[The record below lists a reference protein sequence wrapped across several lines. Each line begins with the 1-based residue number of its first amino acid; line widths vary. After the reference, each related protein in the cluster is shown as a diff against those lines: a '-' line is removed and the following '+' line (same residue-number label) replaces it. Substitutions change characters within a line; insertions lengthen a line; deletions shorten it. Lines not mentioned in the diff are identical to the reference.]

1 MAESRRDNKPMNRA
15 PSENQRFGNQNA
27 PKLQEVRPPISLE
40 RTQELARKA
49 WERSLGQ
56 KIEEL
61 PFDTR
66 QTTEAAIKMGI
77 PPEIAGGADSIPTT
91 GMRSVELLRIAG
103 EINQEATRLR
113 QKEFS
118 PDYLLEQ
125 RQRVQRLV
133 DNNTFT
139 APEALQEAHNLIDTL
154 NERID
159 RSMHEELRR
168 REEQRPEGFW
178 TTLRSNDFELLRQKD
193 FDGFVNKW
201 FDALYEAA
209 AGRDPTTSGALDLV
223 QRAFQEADTYL
234 TTVRQDIPGLAEL
247 SNIFETRIRL
257 LTMNWGAIS
266 SKSIESIQKGSYGL
280 RAHGLL
286 EGTNLDH
293 GYTGVMFNRLT
304 ELLEDERLK
313 EKRGHLTPELAN
325 RLQDM
330 VIEETMPLRGQFH
343 QEEEDE
349 AYDGGGIGVHAGK
362 KRKDIERAVRS
373 AYDILVDSQRMHI
386 IAARGKELFGADA
399 FFSDAGAAFKAFSP
413 KTFASAKWG
422 MLTITDERFL
432 QEVIEKSLV
441 DEWLEKKR
449 EDYKDLVL
457 TEEQRRELGDI
468 LFKFI
473 STPPDFFSS
482 GWRIKGM
489 KDQLQK
495 YFAHPEYMAEVRT
508 RRKKDPQVY
517 PKDPEDFTKTDWE
530 DFRKKLEDEDKGKK
544 KENKIIEQIEK
555 RAKDQAEK
563 FGLFVRLKTAS
574 PEEKG
579 GKERAERWEKIQQYK
594 PEEIIRLMREKYTP
608 QEMDE
613 VNRAIFGDDV
623 KDYDEF
629 KKQFGAQLRAIREKG
644 FKGEFNEG
652 NVPEQIDF
660 SSMEQN
666 SLQRQELVKVLGEE
680 KVKRIEQVFRKM
692 QDYIKKN
699 NIAYTETDE
708 LDDKGK
714 RTGKKVLTT
723 TGTIFDRDHRFADM
737 YDKTLVT
744 DDILLGKLERLDE
757 KQKAFG
763 MIELSKMWSSDLG
776 GDAYVRNM
784 NDLSSGHAYAD
795 ELIGFVKETNEEE
808 KFKHAETAAA
818 KASDY
823 NGRGG
828 QATVLR
834 HTIVP
839 FMEASMPPGFLD
851 TLGVEKLPFRMKMTL
866 IEDIY
871 GHQAKPLTQDK
882 RREMMDKLE
891 ARLESAIQNRINEI
905 QHNIEKYTRDLQL
918 LDSTAP
924 DYTDEKQRLEGEINK
939 EKDKIGD
946 VRERGERYKRR
957 AEKILQIRG
966 RDLVRQKAVA
976 LFLFLLIASLGEG
989 VKLAL
994 TDIKS

>member
-1 MAESRRDNKPMNRA
+1 MDQGQSERPSVPVEPARPGGQTPRSQPKPVSPERVELAREAWRVHNTGKNPDRAELETQEMAIEMGLPPMWGGAEAIADSYTDPRLQRIVDEYNAMAAGTDPARPLPSSELERLIERVGRLRDDLVVNNDESRR
-15 PSENQRFGNQNA
+15 
-27 PKLQEVRPPISLE
+27 LI
-40 RTQELARKA
+40 
-49 WERSLGQ
+49 
-56 KIEEL
+56 
-61 PFDTR
+61 
-66 QTTEAAIKMGI
+66 
-77 PPEIAGGADSIPTT
+77 
-91 GMRSVELLRIAG
+91 
-103 EINQEATRLR
+103 
-113 QKEFS
+113 
-118 PDYLLEQ
+118 DYL
-125 RQRVQRLV
+125 RVE
-133 DNNTFT
+133 NTR
-139 APEALQEAHNLIDTL
+139 ANLA
-154 NERID
+154 EYG
-159 RSMHEELRR
+159 R

-178 TTLRSNDFELLRQKD
+178 TTLRTHDFELLREKD

-234 TTVRQDIPGLAEL
+234 TTVQQNLPGLAEL

-286 EGTNLDH
+286 EGTNLDK

-330 VIEETMPLRGQFH
+330 IIEETISLRGQFH
-343 QEEEDE
+343 QDGENEV
-349 AYDGGGIGVHAGK
+349 YDGGGVGIHAGK
-362 KRKDIERAVRS
+362 NRKDIKRAVRS

-386 IAARGKELFGADA
+386 IAARGKELFGTDA

-413 KTFASAKWG
+413 KTFASEKWG
-422 MLTITDERFL
+422 MLTVTDQRFL

-441 DEWLEKKR
+441 DEWLENKK
-449 EDYKDLVL
+449 ETYKDIIL
-457 TEEQRRELGDI
+457 TPQQRRELGDI

-473 STPPDFFSS
+473 SSPPDFFSS

-489 KDQLQK
+489 KDQLQN
-495 YFAHPEYMAEVRT
+495 YFVHRAYVKEAAKDKGLSPEAFKV
-508 RRKKDPQVY
+508 
-517 PKDPEDFTKTDWE
+517 TDWE
-530 DFRKKLEDEDKGKK
+530 DFRRKLEDEDKGKI
-544 KENKIIEQIEK
+544 KEDKVIKQIEK
-555 RAKDQAEK
+555 EAKEQAEK
-563 FGLFVRLKTAS
+563 FGLFIRLKTAL
-574 PEEKG
+574 EEKG
-579 GKERAERWEKIQQYK
+579 GEERAKAWKKIQEYK

-608 QEMDE
+608 KEMDE
-613 VNRAIFGDDV
+613 VNKAIFGSDGDV
-623 KDYDEF
+623 KDYDKF
-629 KKQFGAQLRAIREKG
+629 KKEFGAELRAIREQG
-644 FKGEFNEG
+644 FQGKLNEKDDDTTP
-652 NVPEQIDF
+652 VQIDF
-660 SSMEQN
+660 GALTSF
-666 SLQRQELVKVLGEE
+666 QRQKLVATLGEE
-680 KVKRIEQVFRKM
+680 RVGRVEQIFKKM
-692 QDYIKKN
+692 QDYITRKDYE
-699 NIAYTETDE
+699 IAYKETDE
-708 LDDKGK
+708 VDESGEK
-714 RTGKKVLTT
+714 TGKKILTT
-723 TGTIFDRDHRFADM
+723 KGTVFDKDHRFADI

-784 NDLSSGHAYAD
+784 NDLAAGHTYAD
-795 ELIGFVKETNEEE
+795 ELIGFLKETNEEE
-808 KFKHAETAAA
+808 KFKHAETAAS

-828 QATVLR
+828 QARVLR

-851 TLGVEKLPFRMKMTL
+851 TLGVEKLPFRIKMTL

-891 ARLESAIQNRINEI
+891 ARLESAIQSHLNEI
-905 QHNIEKYTRDLQL
+905 QHNIEKYTRDLQV
-918 LDSTAP
+918 LDPADP
-924 DYTDEKQRLEGEINK
+924 NYGEEKERLEGEIKK
-939 EKDKIGD
+939 EAQKKDD
-946 VRERGERYKRR
+946 VRKKGEEYRHR
-957 AEKILQIRG
+957 AEKVLQIRG
-966 RDLVRQKAVA
+966 RDLFKQKAVTLL
-976 LFLFLLIASLGEG
+976 LFLIIASLGEG
-989 VKLAL
+989 AKLVL
-994 TDIKS
+994 TDTKS